1 MQKRIEEAEIQHR
14 DEPIAVTTNIFS
26 SPISEEIQE
35 CEFPRK
41 FTIPTFDAYSS
52 YELSDPTSLT
62 LPRQDGGLFPEQ
74 PPYVS
79 NLGVASDW
87 FYFLSPRS
95 IHNFEC
101 LAKLF
106 LSQYSSR
113 REFKKNNNHLLTSF
127 MGFAKHPSRD
137 PQMVSGPA
145 LRHLTTFSPLSSYGS
160 HSGITLR
167 GITWY
172 QPTGSLHLPTGG
184 RNPPLWDCPS
194 LGV

>member
-1 MQKRIEEAEIQHR
+1 VQKRIEEAEIQHR

-79 NLGVASDW
+79 NLGSSLRLV
-87 FYFLSPRS
+87 
-95 IHNFEC
+95 
-101 LAKLF
+101 LF
-106 LSQYSSR
+106 
-113 REFKKNNNHLLTSF
+113 SF
-127 MGFAKHPSRD
+127 TTLD
-137 PQMVSGPA
+137 PQFRMPCQVV
-145 LRHLTTFSPLSSYGS
+145 PLSV
-160 HSGITLR
+160 L
-167 GITWY
+167 
-172 QPTGSLHLPTGG
+172 LPTG
-184 RNPPLWDCPS
+184 
-194 LGV
+194 VQEEQ